1 MKVGFQYGIGGYS
14 GKLDGLVYY
23 YDKVGGRVYAR
34 KWVYPRLTQENERI
48 GIISDNLFAL
58 KPSDAYKDNLRLNV
72 TRYNALKSAE
82 HKPVRSWVNIYL
94 KMMYN
99 MAKLM
104 PEVDLR
110 TISRETIYQNDLPCK
125 SVKQAVE
132 AGLLPVVKGYERM
145 NAEI

>member
-1 MKVGFQYGIGGYS
+1 
-14 GKLDGLVYY
+14 
-23 YDKVGGRVYAR
+23 
-34 KWVYPRLTQENERI
+34 
-48 GIISDNLFAL
+48 
-58 KPSDAYKDNLRLNV
+58 
-72 TRYNALKSAE
+72 
-82 HKPVRSWVNIYL
+82 
-94 KMMYN
+94 
-99 MAKLM
+99 M